1 MGARANANLI
11 DRGPAADAERP
22 ADRRARRTLSHAVI
36 AGLIATGLAWS
47 PAAPASAEAIAAPEF
62 EYAAGSDVY
71 LVSRTDRGE
80 SGDPSLSTDGQ
91 SVAYVSTAADLA
103 ALTRPGVPNVF
114 LATAASGSRDPFSG
128 APELVSRPDRSLA
141 QVSADGMSHSPAVS
155 GDGRYVAFV
164 SRARNLVPEQ
174 GPSDH
179 AGVFVRDTVEETTL
193 RLDAGVEPDGASA
206 DPDITEDGRFVVFE
220 SDATN
225 LSAGDTNGATDVFV
239 ADLDANADGTRG
251 DVSVTRVLPGRSVPG
266 GLGEPA
272 ISGDGEWIVV
282 TARVADPAAASPR
295 ASTAPNLFRIHRA
308 TGRAEPVLT
317 GARTGAV
324 DATGGFIAARVEDC
338 GGSPAIVGAMLDRHG
353 RWVVAAVD
361 ESAATVTDASA
372 PAISADGSTIVYAGI
387 RDADAGEVSANVPSE
402 DLVVR
407 SSEMRWTDAAPAGA
421 ECATSGE
428 ASVVVGPGESASVSA
443 SGRTVAVAGPGD
455 MSAAARSVTAIDLH
469 THEGLSVTNA
479 IREAPVPGYVTGAAI
494 ADIPAEALERD
505 AHELARLPLAR
516 LEGTDLSELGP
527 ALHDLPLDRL
537 PLGDASISDLPISR
551 ADLPGGWDA
560 LLADSPFADD
570 VAAHV
575 TLRDVMEWAAEADAG
590 SGSSEESAQAAVLG
604 LRLGDL
610 ALAGTPVGSLSLA
623 SLLLGDVP
631 LADLPIDGSGDV
643 LARWERAAAAQG
655 IELELSEET
664 SLVEVDSAGMDLGA
678 VGLAD
683 VAFVSRAVGER
694 GETPSPQGTPTP
706 ESTPTPEPTPTSTPT
721 PTATPAPK
729 ATPAPIV
736 TPNPHASTSPEP
748 QTVGAALLSLVGS
761 TGVPWE
767 AFDPALLPADA
778 ATEDSTGSSCEGA
791 ACGRTASFRFALDPG
806 PGEAVRF
813 PDAVAS
819 VRLPAV
825 TAPTS
830 VRVAEAGPESTIVEG
845 PYEGTIDV
853 DGSVVRLPLDDAIA
867 GTVRSVSI
875 DYTASRGL
883 GAWALSATLSAGQ
896 GVARDVVSTADL
908 PVAGE
913 TGTEDDRAPETEI
926 DSAPLL
932 VEATVRYGAFD
943 SDATAATE
951 ETSADEQWYR
961 VAPPQPGKRLTVAVR
976 SSAHPLAVTLW
987 EPVSATTPLG
997 VPVTRDTAITPVPG
1011 GAQAIGSGFPAVEGY
1026 DLVDHAEAGAGES
1039 ATVGGRW
1046 SDADSDAPWLVRVT
1060 RTAGATE
1067 AGRYGIHVQTRTEP
1081 VAPRCA
1087 PWVPPA
1093 PAIPD
1098 DGGFYDPF
1106 APVDPYAPIDP
1117 FAPLDPFDPFGL
1129 DIAQTPALPTSD
1141 EVTSST
1147 NTVFLTDL
1155 TRMRDLHGAEAVDE
1169 VLTAIRALDG
1179 TGVVGE
1185 DSVSGAVLTVET
1197 DPAVAS
1203 ARASLD
1209 ADPCSVAARQELV
1222 AAINRYVESAIGS
1235 QRQAV
1240 SAIVIVGGDD
1250 VIPHAP
1256 IPQDDAVAERAHAA
1270 ALRLPASQGTC
1281 SAATTAGA
1289 VDPCATPYAAI
1300 TAGSF
1305 LLSDDPYALPDAYP
1319 ALGGHLYV
1327 PTVGI
1332 GRLVDTPDEIRAQ
1345 LDRFRRADGILKA
1358 DSLLAGGYGP
1368 WSDLPDAMSA
1378 ALSWRTGRGDVL
1390 LESAWTAEDVEAA
1403 LSPEAGA
1410 GAPGIIS
1417 LNGVGDERRM
1427 LPGAAFADDGESAG
1441 DPLEAEAYRSSLDI
1455 GEGLDE
1461 TAADGPFDGALVL
1474 SLGCHGGIHLP
1485 DSVYG
1490 DRAHWVDSFAAAGGF
1505 IGNTGCGLADE
1516 TTLALS
1522 ERLMAVYADWI
1533 GVSAADGPVSA
1544 GAALAYA
1551 KQSSLA
1557 GSPHHTAFDA
1567 TATMQ
1572 AVFYGVPLYTFE
1584 DSTKEPPL
1592 PPPAS
1597 DSAAEAV
1604 EGPVT
1609 ATLAPSLATVTRT
1622 DSSGA
1627 ARAFV
1632 TADGGLPLSV
1642 PGQALL
1648 PSVIRTVPSTDASG
1662 AVPRGVLVTALSS
1675 RWSDVARPA
1684 VAVPTS
1690 GGGVPPVAGDAPASP
1705 SALVALTRLTGPD
1718 GPATLLVATAARVP
1732 ANTDA
1737 GIEVFPEMD
1746 VEVLYGDAG
1755 DILPPVIGDVGA
1767 GDEFRVTVEDPSSS
1781 GSIVRALLLIQPA
1794 KDARD
1799 GDVRPWEAVELRSAG
1814 DQWSADVSDETDGPY
1829 RWILQVVDAG
1839 GNVTTAVGESD

>member
-22 ADRRARRTLSHAVI
+22 ADRRARRTVSQAVI
-36 AGLIATGLAWS
+36 TGLIATGLAWA
-47 PAAPASAEAIAAPEF
+47 PGAAASAEVTTVPEF

-80 SGDPSLSTDGQ
+80 SGDPALSTDGQ
-91 SVAYVSTAADLA
+91 SVAYVSTASDLA

-128 APELVSRPDRSLA
+128 APDLVSRPDRSLP

-155 GDGRYVAFV
+155 GDGRFVAFV
-164 SRARNLVPEQ
+164 SRARNLVSEQ
-174 GPSDH
+174 GASDH

-206 DPDITEDGRFVVFE
+206 DPDITDDGRFVVFE

-239 ADLDANADGTRG
+239 ADLDANADGSRG

-282 TARVADPAAASPR
+282 TARVADPAAASPG

-308 TGRAEPVLT
+308 TGRVEPVLS

-324 DATGGFIAARVEDC
+324 DATGGFIAARVDDC
-338 GGSPAIVGAMLDRHG
+338 GGSPAIVGAMLDGYG
-353 RWVVAAVD
+353 RWVVAAV
-361 ESAATVTDASA
+361 EGSSTSLTDASA
-372 PAISADGSTIVYAGI
+372 PAISADGSTIVYAGA

-407 SSEMRWTDAAPAGA
+407 SSGMRWTDAAPAGP
-421 ECATSGE
+421 ECATNGQ

-455 MSAAARSVTAIDLH
+455 MSAAARSVTAVDLH

-479 IREAPVPGYVTGAAI
+479 MREAPVPGYVTGAAI
-494 ADIPAEALERD
+494 AGIPAEALTRD
-505 AHELARLPLAR
+505 AHELARIPLAR
-516 LEGTDLSELGP
+516 LDGVDLAGRGA
-527 ALHDLPLDRL
+527 ALQDLPLERL
-537 PLGDASISDLPISR
+537 PLADASISDLPIAR
-551 ADLPGGWDA
+551 ADLPSGWDG
-560 LLADSPFADD
+560 LLADTPFADD

-575 TLRDVMEWAAEADAG
+575 TLRDVVAWAAEADAG
-590 SGSSEESAQAAVLG
+590 SGSSAEAAAAVLG

-610 ALAGTPVGSLSLA
+610 AFAGTPVGSLSLA
-623 SLLLGDVP
+623 SLLLGDVV
-631 LADLPIDGSGDV
+631 LDDLPIDGSGDV
-643 LARWERAAAAQG
+643 LDRWQRAAAAQG
-655 IELELSEET
+655 IELELSGET
-664 SLVEVDSAGMDLGA
+664 TLIEVDSAGMDLGT
-678 VGLAD
+678 VGLEE
-683 VAFVSRAVGER
+683 VAFVSSAVGER
-694 GETPSPQGTPTP
+694 DETPSPQGTPTP
-706 ESTPTPEPTPTSTPT
+706 KPTPEPTPTPERSPTPT
-721 PTATPAPK
+721 PTPAPTLSPKPTPAPD
-729 ATPAPIV
+729 ATPSPDPSA
-736 TPNPHASTSPEP
+736 SPEP
-748 QTVGAALLSLVGS
+748 RTVGAELLSLVGPN
-761 TGVPWE
+761 GVPWE

-778 ATEDSTGSSCEGA
+778 VTEDSAASSCEGT
-791 ACGRTASFRFALDPG
+791 ACGRTASFRFTFDPG

-825 TAPTS
+825 TSPTS
-830 VRVAEAGPESTIVEG
+830 VRVAEAGPGSTIIDG

-853 DGSVVRLPLDDAIA
+853 DGSVVRLPLDAAIG

-883 GAWALSATLSAGQ
+883 GTWSLSATLSAGHR
-896 GVARDVVSTADL
+896 VARDVVAPADL
-908 PVAGE
+908 AVAGN
-913 TGTEDDRAPETEI
+913 TSTEDDGAPEGEI
-926 DSAPLL
+926 GTAPLL
-932 VEATVRYGAFD
+932 VETTVRYGAFE
-943 SDATAATE
+943 SHATAAGA
-951 ETSADEQWYR
+951 ETSADEHWYR

-976 SSAHPLAVTLW
+976 SSEHPLAVTLW

-997 VPVTRDTAITPVPG
+997 VPVTRDTASTAVPG
-1011 GAQAIGSGFPAVEGY
+1011 GAQAIGSGFPAIEGY
-1026 DLVDHAEAGAGES
+1026 DLVDHAEVGIGES

-1046 SDADSDAPWLVRVT
+1046 TDADTGTPWLVRVA
-1060 RTAGATE
+1060 RTAGEAE
-1067 AGRYGIHVQTRTEP
+1067 AGRYGIHVENRAEQA
-1081 VAPRCA
+1081 APRCA
-1087 PWVPPA
+1087 PWTPPA

-1098 DGGFYDPF
+1098 DGGFFDPF
-1106 APVDPYAPIDP
+1106 APLDPYAPIDP
-1117 FAPLDPFDPFGL
+1117 FAPFDPFGL
-1129 DIAQTPALPTSD
+1129 DITETPALPTSD

-1147 NTVFLTDL
+1147 NTIFLTDL

-1185 DSVSGAVLTVET
+1185 GSVSGAILTVET

-1222 AAINRYVESAIGS
+1222 SAINRYVASAIGS
-1235 QRQAV
+1235 QRQAL
-1240 SAIVIVGGDD
+1240 SAIVIVGADD

-1270 ALRLPASQGTC
+1270 ALRLPASEGAC
-1281 SAATTAGA
+1281 SASTAAGA

-1300 TAGSF
+1300 AAESF
-1305 LLSDDPYALPDAYP
+1305 VLSDDPYALPDAYP
-1319 ALGGHLYV
+1319 SLGGHLYV

-1332 GRLVDTPDEIRAQ
+1332 GRLVDTPDEISAQ
-1345 LDRFRRADGILKA
+1345 LDRFRRADGVLKA

-1368 WSDLPDAMSA
+1368 WSDVPDAMSA

-1403 LSPEAGA
+1403 LSPEEGDAR
-1410 GAPGIIS
+1410 PGIIS
-1417 LNGVGDERRM
+1417 LNAVGDERRM

-1441 DPLEAEAYRSSLDI
+1441 EPLEAEAYRSSLDV
-1455 GEGLDE
+1455 GEELDE

-1485 DSVYG
+1485 ESVYG
-1490 DRAHWVDSFAAAGGF
+1490 ETAHWVDSFAAAGAF

-1522 ERLMAVYADWI
+1522 ERLIAGYADWI
-1533 GVSAADGPVSA
+1533 GVTAAAGPVSA

-1551 KQSSLA
+1551 KQSYLA
-1557 GSPHHTAFDA
+1557 GSPHHTSFDA
-1567 TATMQ
+1567 TTTMQ

-1597 DSAAEAV
+1597 ESAAEDA

-1609 ATLAPSLATVTRT
+1609 ATLDPSLATVTRT

-1632 TADGGLPLSV
+1632 TADGGLPLGV

-1690 GGGVPPVAGDAPASP
+1690 GDGVQPAAGDAPASA

-1732 ANTDA
+1732 AGTDA
-1737 GIEVFPEMD
+1737 GFEIFPEME

-1755 DILPPVIGDVGA
+1755 DTLPPVIGGIDA
-1767 GDEFRVTVEDPSSS
+1767 GDEFRATVEDAPSS
-1781 GSIVRALLLIQPA
+1781 GSVVRALLLMQPA

-1799 GDVRPWEAVELRSAG
+1799 DEVRPWEAVELRSSG
-1814 DQWSADVSDETDGPY
+1814 GQWSADVSDEIDGPY
-1829 RWILQVVDAG
+1829 RWMLQVVDAE
-1839 GNVTTAVGESD
+1839 GNVVTAVGESD